1 MDKQEKIEKVL
12 QDMIKFDYV
21 NALESEEKRR
31 KLISIFDYVAYND
44 NHNTGMI
51 DYVIESMD
59 YINEIA
65 CGMKPFDI
73 LNEFS
78 EVNVNDDYLYFNGT
92 YYTSGNAYE
101 AIQDNIIGRCF
112 DEDIAEYIIEHD
124 EDFDVDEIREILDE
138 EL

>member
-12 QDMIKFDYV
+12 QDMNKFDYA
-21 NALESEEKRR
+21 NALESEKKRK

-59 YINEIA
+59 YIDEMA
-65 CGMKPFDI
+65 SGMKPIDI

-92 YYTSGNAYE
+92 HYTSGNAYE
-101 AIQDNIIGRCF
+101 AIQDNIIERCF
-112 DEDIAEYIIEHD
+112 EEDIAEYIIENN
-124 EDFDVDEIREILDE
+124 EDFGIDEIREILDGE
-138 EL
+138 

>member
-12 QDMIKFDYV
+12 KDMNKFDYA

-51 DYVIESMD
+51 DYVIDSVD
-59 YINEIA
+59 YIDELAN
-65 CGMKPFDI
+65 GMKPIDI

-78 EVNVNDDYLYFNGT
+78 GINVNDDYVYFNGN
-92 YYTSGNAYE
+92 YYKSGNAYE
-101 AIQDNIIGRCF
+101 AIKENILERCF
-112 DEDIAEYIIEHD
+112 DEDIAEYIIENN

-138 EL
+138 E

>member
-12 QDMIKFDYV
+12 QGMNDNETNRK
-21 NALESEEKRR
+21 
-31 KLISIFDYVAYND
+31 KLINIFDYVAYNSG
-44 NHNTGMI
+44 NNGMI
-51 DYVIESMD
+51 DYVIDSMD
-59 YINEIA
+59 YIDEIA
-65 CGMKPFDI
+65 CGMKPIQI

-78 EVNVNDDYLYFNGT
+78 EINVNDDYVYFNGT

-101 AIQDNIIGRCF
+101 AIKDNIIERCF

-124 EDFDVDEIREILDE
+124 EDFDVDEIREILDG